1 MKKLFSILMSFVF
14 VLSLGTVAFAEE
26 VDSITP
32 VVYEDMETVDL
43 AKVYKLINDGYDNP
57 AETFKFTIEK
67 FSVSDSPY
75 TLATM
80 PMFDPATFEISF
92 IEGEATIGG
101 DTNTE
106 TLNLPDYDY
115 VGIFTYKITE
125 TIGDTAGVTYDA
137 NPLYLKVTVIEQD
150 GKVRVVAL
158 HYALETGEK
167 MEKLTNT
174 YAAGSLEVSKMV
186 TGNLGDKSK
195 FFEVVVTLFAPTD
208 KVVRSTIDI
217 SGGSYATNPTE
228 IVIGAPTSFWLKDGE
243 TITFDNLPYGVTY
256 TVVEADYTGEPD
268 YYITTHTF
276 SDPDD
281 KLINSLLDT
290 VEIENNKNRT
300 VDTGISLDSLPY
312 VLLIGFAGLGMGVL
326 LFKKRHAF

>member
-57 AETFKFTIEK
+57 AEIFKFTIEK

-125 TIGDTAGVTYDA
+125 TTGVTAGVTYDA
-137 NPLYLKVTVIEQD
+137 NPLYLKVTVIEQN

-158 HYALETGEK
+158 HYALETGK
-167 MEKLTNT
+167 KTEKLTNT
-174 YAAGSLEVSKMV
+174 YAAGSLDVSKMV

-195 FFEVVVTLFAPTD
+195 YFEVVVTLTAPAG

-217 SGGSYATNPTE
+217 SGGSYATNPTA
-228 IVIGAPTSFWLKDGE
+228 IVVGTSTSFWLKDGE

-256 TVVEADYTGEPD
+256 TVVEADYSVLG
-268 YYITTHTF
+268 YTTDHVF
-276 SDPDD
+276 SDTA
-281 KLINSLLDT
+281 KLIDTPLDT
-290 VEIENNKNRT
+290 VAIENNKYT
-300 VDTGISLDSLPY
+300 EIDTGISLDSIPY

-326 LFKKRHAF
+326 FFRKRHAF